1 MSEQSRDSDVNQER
15 REGVKKAFE
24 DPGPSIEPGPD
35 VYQPLPG
42 TEDVGKSMTKRA
54 EDTAKEEQEA
64 GRHDTG
70 DDGSPAG
77 RPTGESTSRDRAGV
91 NPEGGK

>member
-1 MSEQSRDSDVNQER
+1 MAEQSRDSDLKQER
-15 REGVKKAFE
+15 RESVNKAFE
-24 DPGPSIEPGPD
+24 DPGSSIEPDPD

-42 TEDVGKSMTKRA
+42 TENVGESISKRA

-70 DDGSPAG
+70 NDDSPAG
-77 RPTGESTSRDRAGV
+77 RPTGESTSRDKTGV
-91 NPEGGK
+91 NPDGGK